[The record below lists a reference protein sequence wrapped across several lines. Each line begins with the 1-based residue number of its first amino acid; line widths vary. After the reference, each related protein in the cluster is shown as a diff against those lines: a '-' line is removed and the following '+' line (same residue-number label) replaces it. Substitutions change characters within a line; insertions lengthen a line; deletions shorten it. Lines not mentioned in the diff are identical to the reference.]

1 MVAVSDVL
9 TLLFYFVAASVSSV
23 GAACYESR
31 SELTW
36 LAAGVVIWMITE
48 PIRGSGS
55 RLVSEV
61 SAFALKWGLL
71 AKLCVRRYCRCVRV
85 PAVQGQPLRVKSWKM
100 FEALL
105 ATPMDVL
112 EARKARDDGLDRL
125 LYKWAEAFYE
135 YWCVFLGDA
144 TGNTHVIYKIV
155 ELY

>member
-48 PIRGSGS
+48 PIRRSGS

-105 ATPMDVL
+105 ATPMDVWKHGRP
-112 EARKARDDGLDRL
+112 ATTDWTVFSTSGLKL
-125 LYKWAEAFYE
+125 STSIGVSSWATPQ
-135 YWCVFLGDA
+135 A
-144 TGNTHVIYKIV
+144 TRT
-155 ELY
+155 